1 MHPNFSDL
9 YALELKLEHEKG
21 LLNLTEEE
29 RLIRKAKTVKISGRV
44 SLPRIKLQEL
54 LQVFGRR
61 DIQQY
66 RADNIALRTK
76 VHCCSPC

>member
-9 YALELKLEHEKG
+9 YALELKLDHEKE

-29 RLIRKAKTVKISGRV
+29 RLIRKAKTAKISGGV

-61 DIQQY
+61 NIQQN
-66 RADNIALRTK
+66 RAANTALRTEAD
-76 VHCCSPC
+76 CCSPC